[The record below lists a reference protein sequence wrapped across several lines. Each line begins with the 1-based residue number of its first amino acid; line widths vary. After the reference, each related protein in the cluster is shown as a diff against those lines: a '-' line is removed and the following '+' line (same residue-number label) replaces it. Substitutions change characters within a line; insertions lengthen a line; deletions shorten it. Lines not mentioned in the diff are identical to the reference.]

1 MFPVARERSLIHSYR
16 VSRSPKSGGSKRC
29 FLWLLL
35 AMSPLKLLA
44 CSSRMRS
51 TIFMIKMAKFAGLA
65 GAAVCLFV
73 LLSSQVGH
81 SQTPQEPATQ
91 DQPEVLRVYTEL
103 VQTDVT
109 VFDRQ
114 GNFVNGLKREDFE
127 LRIDGK
133 VKPIDFFEKITAGS
147 INEESQIAAA
157 RGSAARPNLP
167 KSGTPIPLDRGR
179 PIFFYVDDL
188 HLPLAA
194 LQTTRKLITNF
205 IDQQMGQNDEA
216 AISSASGQIGFLQQ
230 LTDNKSVL
238 HAALERLKFRP
249 YTVRDPD
256 RPMMTEYQALL
267 ITNNDYDVTNYF
279 ISATIRNNPGM
290 TRESAES
297 LVNARA
303 HSLAQQA
310 GAVTTNTLAG
320 LEGLIRAANKLPG
333 RKLVFF
339 ISGGFFLDDRNADSR
354 TRLQRI
360 TSAAARSGVV
370 IYSMDARGLVA
381 SLGDISSESQFDPTG
396 RLDAATH
403 GELMASQD
411 SLNALA
417 ADTGGKATFNTNSLE
432 PGMARALKESSTY
445 YLLAWRPEEQT
456 RRSSKF
462 RRIEVK
468 VIGKSNLTVQVRRG
482 FFDKEPEPELAK
494 ETKSTKTE
502 KTEKP
507 ETVKKDQP
515 AMKPSE
521 VELRKAML
529 APYPDR
535 DIPVSLSLS
544 FLNTPEKGP
553 MLSTALQVP
562 NEFFSFAPVDGKQTA
577 LVDVAGVVFDDKGK
591 AGAGFNTRITI
602 TAPTVDAAA
611 DGRDLTYG
619 YPVYLG
625 PGLYQVRVGVRDEK
639 SGRKGT
645 AQGWIE
651 IPPVG
656 QLALSSLL
664 MGARAATATSNA
676 SATNANTEPVEVSIS
691 HHFAPNGYL
700 RFLVF
705 VYNAALAPAD
715 SKPDVAIQVQLVRDG
730 QPVVTTALRK
740 VTTEGTKDLARIP
753 YAAEVSLSG
762 LPAGQYVLQVSIVDR
777 VSKKSASQQM
787 RFEVD

>member
-1 MFPVARERSLIHSYR
+1 MHSPISL
-16 VSRSPKSGGSKRC
+16 
-29 FLWLLL
+29 L
-35 AMSPLKLLA
+35 
-44 CSSRMRS
+44 
-51 TIFMIKMAKFAGLA
+51 KMAKFAGLA
-65 GAAVCLFV
+65 GVAACLLLLV
-73 LLSSQVGH
+73 LLSSQVGQ
-81 SQTPQEPATQ
+81 SQTRQEPKSESPQ

-103 VQTDVT
+103 VQTDVM

-114 GNFVNGLKREDFE
+114 GSFVNGLKREDFE

-133 VKPIDFFEKITAGS
+133 VRPIDFFEKITAGS

-167 KSGTPIPLDRGR
+167 KSASPVPLDRGR

-188 HLPLAA
+188 HLPLTA

-205 IDQQMGQNDEA
+205 IDKQMGQNDEA

-256 RPMMTEYQALL
+256 RPFMTEYQALL
-267 ITNNDYDVTNYF
+267 ITNNDYDVIDYF

-303 HSLAQQA
+303 HSLAQQ
-310 GAVTTNTLAG
+310 GGSVTTSTLAG
-320 LEGLIRAANKLPG
+320 LESLIRAVNKLPG
-333 RKLVFF
+333 RKVVFF
-339 ISGGFFLDDRNADSR
+339 ISGGFFLDDRNSDSR

-381 SLGDISSESQFDPTG
+381 SLGDISSESQVDPTG
-396 RLDAATH
+396 RLDAASH

-417 ADTGGKATFNTNSLE
+417 ADTGGKAVFNTNSLE
-432 PGMARALKESSTY
+432 PGLARALKDSSTY

-456 RRSSKF
+456 QRSSRF

-482 FFDKEPEPELAK
+482 FFDKEPELAK
-494 ETKSTKTE
+494 ETKSSKSE
-502 KTEKP
+502 KTEKAEKP
-507 ETVKKDQP
+507 ETAKKSTDP
-515 AMKPSE
+515 PEKASE
-521 VELRKAML
+521 VDLRKAML

-544 FLNTPEKGP
+544 FINTPEKGP

-577 LVDVAGVVFDDKGK
+577 VVDIAGVVFDDKGN
-591 AGAGFNTRITI
+591 AGAGFKNHITI
-602 TAPTVDAAA
+602 QAPSVEALS

-619 YPVYLG
+619 YPVFLG
-625 PGLYQVRVGVRDEK
+625 PGLYQVRVGVRDQK

-651 IPPVG
+651 IPPAN

-664 MGARAATATSNA
+664 IGARAAQATSNA
-676 SATNANTEPVEVSIS
+676 SATNANPGPVELSVS

-700 RFLVF
+700 RFMVF
-705 VYNAALAPAD
+705 VYNAALAPTD
-715 SKPDVAIQVQLVRDG
+715 GKPDVAIQVQMVRDG
-730 QPVVTTALRK
+730 QPVVTTTLRK
-740 VTTEGTKDLARIP
+740 VTTEGITDLARIP
-753 YAAEVSLSG
+753 YAAEISLGG

>member
-1 MFPVARERSLIHSYR
+1 M
-16 VSRSPKSGGSKRC
+16 RSPI
-29 FLWLLL
+29 
-35 AMSPLKLLA
+35 
-44 CSSRMRS
+44 S
-51 TIFMIKMAKFAGLA
+51 TIKMAKFAGLA
-65 GAAVCLFV
+65 SVVACLLFV
-73 LLSSQVGH
+73 LLSSRVGH
-81 SQTPQEPATQ
+81 SQTPQAPQREPGQ

-133 VKPIDFFEKITAGS
+133 VRPIDFFEKITAGS

-157 RGSAARPNLP
+157 RGSAARSNLP
-167 KSGTPIPLDRGR
+167 KSAGPVPLDRGR

-194 LQTTRKLITNF
+194 LQTTRKLINSF
-205 IDQQMGQNDEA
+205 IDKQMGQNDEA
-216 AISSASGQIGFLQQ
+216 AIASASGQIGFLQQ
-230 LTDNKSVL
+230 LTDNRSVL
-238 HAALERLKFRP
+238 HAALGRLNFRP
-249 YTVRDPD
+249 YTVRDSD
-256 RPMMTEYQALL
+256 RPQMTEYQALL
-267 ITNNDYDVTNYF
+267 ITNHDVDVTDYF
-279 ISATIRNNPGM
+279 VATTMRYNPGM
-290 TRESAES
+290 TRESAQS
-297 LVNARA
+297 LVEARA

-310 GAVTTNTLAG
+310 GAVTTNTLSG
-320 LEGLIRAANKLPG
+320 LESLIRAANKLPG

-339 ISGGFFLDDRNADSR
+339 ISGGFFLDDRNSDSR
-354 TRLQRI
+354 TRLLRI

-370 IYSMDARGLVA
+370 IYSMDARGLVV
-381 SLGDISSESQFDPTG
+381 SLGDISMDSQFDPTG

-432 PGMARALKESSTY
+432 PGLVRALKESSTY

-456 RRSSKF
+456 QRTSKF
-462 RRIEVK
+462 RKIEVK

-482 FFDKEPEPELAK
+482 FFDKEPELAK
-494 ETKSTKTE
+494 ETKSS

-507 ETVKKDQP
+507 EATKKPTDHP
-515 AMKPSE
+515 EKPSE

-544 FLNTPEKGP
+544 FINTPEKGP

-577 LVDVAGVVFDDKGK
+577 VVDIAGVVFDDKGN
-591 AGAGFNTRITI
+591 AGAGFNNHITI
-602 TAPTVDAAA
+602 QAPSAEAAA

-619 YPVYLG
+619 YPVYLK

-639 SGRKGT
+639 TGRKGT

-651 IPPVG
+651 IPPTG

-664 MGARAATATSNA
+664 IGSRTAQATSNA
-676 SATNANTEPVEVSIS
+676 SATNTNPAPVELSVS
-691 HHFAPNGYL
+691 HHFSPSGYL
-700 RFLVF
+700 RFMVF

-715 SKPDVAIQVQLVRDG
+715 AKPDVAIQVQMVRDG

-740 VTTEGTKDLARIP
+740 VTTEGATDLTRIP